1 VKPLDPQSIATTV
14 SNCASLAA
22 LLEVSA
28 YPKPGNIHR
37 LRDFPETSYEH
48 FLAGGVALGS
58 VMGELAIRGSVAQDF
73 AEVRVGQGI
82 KYAVDVMFGWQRGGN
97 IHLGIILLFS
107 PLSAAAGAVL
117 SDCRAEIQELRE
129 YTSRIIANATP
140 LDSIDIYSA
149 IGKAMSSENLGSADE
164 LDVTNRESS
173 ERILE
178 ENITPLEIFRR
189 CKDRDLICREWV
201 TGFKTV
207 FETGCPYLREK
218 ITGGSKINDATVD
231 TFIKL
236 LSENPDSLI
245 TRKTGT
251 ESAKQVSEKAK
262 QIIEAGGAESE
273 EGKKMLWSLDE
284 ELRKEEG
291 RLNPGTTADLTAT
304 SLYVLLLSGW
314 RP

>member
-1 VKPLDPQSIATTV
+1 MDNLDPQRIAITV
-14 SNCASLAA
+14 GNCASLAA

-37 LRDFPETSYEH
+37 LRDFPETCYEN

-58 VMGELAIRGSVAQDF
+58 VMGELALRGHMVQDY
-73 AEVRVGQGI
+73 AEVRVGQRI
-82 KYAVDVMFGWQRGGN
+82 KDAVDTMFRWQSGGN
-97 IHLGIILLFS
+97 IHLGVILLFS

-117 SDCRAEIQELRE
+117 SNSRLEIQELRD
-129 YTSRIIANATP
+129 YTIRIIANATP
-140 LDSIDIYSA
+140 IDSIDIYSA
-149 IGKAMSSENLGSADE
+149 IGKAMSSENLGSTDE
-164 LDVTNRESS
+164 LDVNNRESS
-173 ERILE
+173 DRIKR
-178 ENITPLEIFRR
+178 ENITPLEIFEL

-207 FETGCPYLREK
+207 FETGYPYLQESIMK
-218 ITGGSKINDATVD
+218 GSRINDATVD

-245 TRKTGT
+245 TRKMGN

-262 QIIEAGGAESE
+262 RIIEAGGAESE
-273 EGKKMLWSLDE
+273 EGKAMLWSLDE

-291 RLNPGTTADLTAT
+291 RLNPGTTADLTAA
-304 SLYVLLLSGW
+304 SLYVLLLYGW